1 LALRSAAD
9 KPFIF
14 TADAVLARDGIVAMV
29 GAKPYDAFKA
39 DIEKAL
45 AET

>member
-1 LALRSAAD
+1 MIALTD
-9 KPFIF
+9 PKDPKKV
-14 TADAVLARDGIVAMV
+14 TGLVAMV

-45 AET
+45 AAN